1 MKSINQIFKTNSTL
15 MDEPEVMELVDYCRE
30 LEDKV
35 VENNQIVDKTVVLK
49 QLISEIS
56 KSCSDLIEEDKK
68 GERWVNDFERVD
80 FKESIINLKEYI
92 TKYCFDNKIYL

>member
-1 MKSINQIFKTNSTL
+1 MKSISQIFRNNEHL
-15 MDEPEVMELVDYCRE
+15 MDLDPVEELIDYCRE

-35 VENNQIVDKTVVLK
+35 IENNQVIDKTVVLK

-56 KSCSDLIEEDKK
+56 KSCTDLIEEDKK
-68 GERWVNDFERVD
+68 AERWSNDFERVD

>member
-1 MKSINQIFKTNSTL
+1 MKSISQIFRNNEHL
-15 MDEPEVMELVDYCRE
+15 MDLNPVEELIDYCRE

-35 VENNQIVDKTVVLK
+35 VENNQVVDKTVVLK

-56 KSCSDLIEEDKK
+56 KSCIDLIEEDKK
-68 GERWVNDFERVD
+68 AERWSNDFERVD

-92 TKYCFDNKIYL
+92 TKYCLDNKIYL

>member
-1 MKSINQIFKTNSTL
+1 MKSISQIFKTNTSL
-15 MDEPEVMELVDYCRE
+15 MDEPEVVELIDYCRE
-30 LEDKV
+30 LEDIV

-56 KSCSDLIEEDKK
+56 KSCHDLIEEDKK

-80 FKESIINLKEYI
+80 FKESIVNLKEYI
-92 TKYCFDNKIYL
+92 TKYCLDNKIYL